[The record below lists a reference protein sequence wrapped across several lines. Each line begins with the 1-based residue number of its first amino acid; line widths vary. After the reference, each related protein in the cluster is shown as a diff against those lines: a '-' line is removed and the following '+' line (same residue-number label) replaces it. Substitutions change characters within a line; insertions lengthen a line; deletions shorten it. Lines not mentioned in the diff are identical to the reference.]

1 MTITAGTLIRDAY
14 LLASVLELAEEPQ
27 GFYATQGL
35 ISLNDVITQWGN
47 IGIYI
52 PYDSVYK
59 ITLQPGV
66 QTYTTRQVIVD
77 ISEGNIQTP
86 NSSETNTNLITPL
99 KLATLKERNL
109 FNDNFRARPN
119 LVYVEREQVILD
131 NDQNS
136 QGSKFT
142 LYPTPDSS
150 YDLTLYLKFELKFVS
165 LFEQLVQFPNYYF
178 KPLKYQLAKDFSDLY
193 KTVLPPQFF
202 EEYNR
207 LMQELKATNPSDI
220 SLQNSNP
227 FLERRPFRPRA
238 YYVL

>member
-1 MTITAGTLIRDAY
+1 VTITAGTLIRDAY
-14 LLASVLELAEEPQ
+14 LLASVLDLSEEPE

-35 ISLNDVITQWGN
+35 LTLNDVITQWGN

-52 PYDSVYK
+52 PYDSVYQ
-59 ITLQPGV
+59 ITVQPGV
-66 QTYTTRQVIVD
+66 ATYTTRKVIVN
-77 ISEGNIQTP
+77 ISEGNIVTP
-86 NSSETNTNLITPL
+86 NSSTTNSNLITPL

-109 FNDNFRARPN
+109 FNNNYQGRPN
-119 LVYVEREQVILD
+119 LIYLERQQVILN

-136 QGSKFT
+136 EGSQYT

-150 YDLTLYLKFELKFVS
+150 YNLTLYLKWQLKFVS
-165 LFEQLVQFPNYYF
+165 LFEQLVQFPDYYL

-207 LMQELKATNPSDI
+207 LMQELKATNPSDMTI
-220 SLQNSNP
+220 QNSNP
-227 FLERRPFRPRA
+227 FLERRPFRPRS

>member
-1 MTITAGTLIRDAY
+1 VTITAGTLIRDAY
-14 LLASVLELAEEPQ
+14 LLASVLELSEEPQ

-66 QTYTTRQVIVD
+66 ATYTTRQVIVD
-77 ISEGNIQTP
+77 INEGNITTP
-86 NSSETNTNLITPL
+86 NSSDTNANLLTPL

-109 FNDNFRARPN
+109 FNDNFQGRPN
-119 LVYVEREQVILD
+119 LIYLERQQVILD

-136 QGSKFT
+136 QGSQFT

-150 YDLTLYLKFELKFVS
+150 YDLTLNLKWELRFVN
-165 LFEQLVQFPNYYF
+165 LFEQLVQFPNYYL

-207 LMQELKATNPSDI
+207 LMQELKATNPSDMSI
-220 SLQNSNP
+220 QNSNP
-227 FLERRPFRPRA
+227 FLERRPFRPRS